1 MPLYAATQNIHSWL
15 NPAAFAVPANNIG
28 RFPTSPVGLAQ
39 GPGTQSISLSLLKT
53 VQIKE
58 KYRVQLGAQTANLFN
73 HPNYAVPNTTFN
85 TSAFGTISALQSA
98 EGAGP
103 RTIQGTFR
111 VSF

>member
-1 MPLYAATQNIHSWL
+1 
-15 NPAAFAVPANNIG
+15 V
-28 RFPTSPVGLAQ
+28 AQ
-39 GPGTQSISLSLLKT
+39 GPGTQSVSLSLLKT

-58 KYRVQLGAQTANLFN
+58 QYRIQLGAQTANLFN
-73 HPNYAVPNTTFN
+73 HPNYAVPNTSFN

-111 VSF
+111 FSF

>member
-1 MPLYAATQNIHSWL
+1 M
-15 NPAAFAVPANNIG
+15 
-28 RFPTSPVGLAQ
+28 
-39 GPGTQSISLSLLKT
+39 SLLKT

-85 TSAFGTISALQSA
+85 TAAFGTISALQSA